1 MSGLLQSL
9 TIVAPIVLIL
19 ILGFVAEKRKAFGD
33 GPEPLNVINELVLTF
48 ALPAMLFFGTVTV
61 SREAIINQL
70 PQFVG
75 LTATVLIMFFIA
87 FLLSMFVFK
96 RNAVES
102 SIAGLGASFAA
113 GPFYGPALLGG
124 LYGERSDIAVSV
136 FSLVV
141 NIFLVPMAIVI
152 IKMTMARQAGTH
164 SSVGKLV
171 ASSVFDSIFKTP
183 FVLAPLIAFVLVFVD
198 VKIPEFF
205 LSTLE
210 LIGKATAGTA
220 VFVAG
225 MTIAVNRFKVSTEII
240 IHAILKNIFLPILF
254 FALMYLVF
262 EDTASTSFRENM
274 LLCALPSGPLIVL
287 LATRYKSY
295 QEEASSLLA
304 ITTFGM
310 MITLTIIMAI
320 VV

>member
-9 TIVAPIVLIL
+9 TIVAPIVLVL
-19 ILGFVAEKRKAFGD
+19 ILGFVAEKKKAFGD
-33 GPEPLNVINELVLTF
+33 GPAPLTAINELVLTF

-87 FLLSMFVFK
+87 FSLAMFVFK

-124 LYGERSDIAVSV
+124 LYGDRADIAVSV

-141 NIFLVPMAIVI
+141 NIFLVPVAIVI
-152 IKMTMARQAGTH
+152 IKMAMAKQAGNH

-183 FVLAPLIAFVLVFVD
+183 FVLAPLIAFVLVFID
-198 VKIPEFF
+198 IKMPEFF
-205 LSTLE
+205 LSSLE

-225 MTIAVNRFKVSTEII
+225 MTIAVNQFKVNAEVITF
-240 IHAILKNIFLPILF
+240 AVMKNILLPVLF
-254 FALMYLVF
+254 FVLMYVGF
-262 EDTASTSFRENM
+262 RDTTSTAFKENL
-274 LLCALPSGPLIVL
+274 LLCALPSAPLIVL
-287 LATRYKSY
+287 LATRYKAY